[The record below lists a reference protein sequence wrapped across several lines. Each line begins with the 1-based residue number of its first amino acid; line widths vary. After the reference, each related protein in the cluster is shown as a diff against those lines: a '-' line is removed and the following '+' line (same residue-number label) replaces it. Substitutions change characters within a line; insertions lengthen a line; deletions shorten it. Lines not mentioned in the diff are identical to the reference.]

1 MHLHCQ
7 RCGKG
12 VMWGHNVS
20 HAKNRITKIWKP
32 NLQVAHVMVDAPL
45 RQGFEGR
52 GIRQRVM
59 LCTRCVKVLNKMKP
73 HFAPADAKAK
83 AGGKASPSAKA
94 SGDKSRGEEVVA
106 SVPVE
111 PVKEEKPKKEK
122 AKKKKTAKPKAKKV
136 MG

>member
-59 LCTRCVKVLNKMKP
+59 LCTRCVKLLNKMK
-73 HFAPADAKAK
+73 
-83 AGGKASPSAKA
+83 
-94 SGDKSRGEEVVA
+94 VVQA
-106 SVPVE
+106 ELKVEKVVPVE
-111 PVKEEKPKKEK
+111 QVKEEKPKKEI
-122 AKKKKTAKPKAKKV
+122 AETCIRHNLQCV
-136 MG
+136 RVHY